1 MGGEAVSA
9 ARPTKTPFAFFDC
22 PKCKYQ
28 SAHAWLYTKSLQTYA
43 WCEGCSSY
51 FEQKN
56 SVLFGLVWGGFF
68 APLVIALIMAG
79 PLAPWMQDFGRIG
92 LLGVAAVIALPILAF
107 TLPYFVRWTIRYEY
121 MGRNAP

>member
-1 MGGEAVSA
+1 MPA
-9 ARPTKTPFAFFDC
+9 AKPTKTQFAFFDC
-22 PKCKYQ
+22 PKCKHQ
-28 SAHAWLYTKSLQTYA
+28 SAHAWLYTRSLQTYA

-56 SVLFGLVWGGFF
+56 SVLFGLIWGGFF
-68 APLVIALIMAG
+68 APLVILLVMEG
-79 PLAPWMQDFGRIG
+79 PLAPWLQDFGRIG
-92 LLGVAAVIALPILAF
+92 LLALAAVIALPILAY